1 MKIASYNI
9 WNSSTNAKRF
19 NQIAEEIN
27 EINADII
34 GLQEVPDRNYHDQ
47 LLKLCEYKYATFFSH
62 SGEEEG
68 LSVFSKHP
76 IIESKYLECSL
87 IAFVKYNDVVINITN
102 LHLDW
107 KSALKREKE
116 IIALNNATKKSKSD
130 YAFML
135 GDFNCSVNS
144 SVHQYL
150 LGQSSLL
157 GEEANPYWY
166 DLAESYAGTT
176 QTSPEITLDFK
187 NNPRWVGVNT
197 IEINQRFDRILLQN
211 TYPKTYPVLKNFTVF
226 GKEISLQT
234 GMAPSDHYGVC
245 VELNFD

>member
-9 WNSSTNAKRF
+9 WNSSTKAQRL

-27 EINADII
+27 RINADII
-34 GLQEVPDRNYHDQ
+34 GLQEVSDRNYHDQ
-47 LLKLCEYKYATFFSH
+47 LLKLCEYQYAVFFSH
-62 SGEEEG
+62 DGEEEG

-76 IIESKYLECSL
+76 IIESKYLECSI
-87 IAFVKYNDVVINITN
+87 IALVKYNDVVINITN

-107 KSALKREKE
+107 KSALMRERE
-116 IIALNNATKKSKSD
+116 IIALNNATRKSDFD

-144 SVHQYL
+144 SVHQDL

-166 DLAESYAGTT
+166 DLAESYADKT
-176 QTSPEITLDFK
+176 QTYPEITLDVK
-187 NNPRWVGVNT
+187 NNPKWNGVNT
-197 IEINQRFDRILLQN
+197 IEIDQRFDRILLQN
-211 TYPKTYPVLKNFTVF
+211 TYPKTYPVLKNFAVF
-226 GKEISLQT
+226 GKEISEPN
-234 GMAPSDHYGVC
+234 GMAPSDHYGIC
-245 VELNFD
+245 VELNFN